1 MPKWFQ
7 VFRVIAM
14 KTLILAGGKGTRL
27 WPLSRE
33 LMPKQFVRFLDGESL
48 FQKTVE
54 RALKFSKPGEIF
66 IVTNKKYKFRVLDDL
81 NELGV
86 EVPEENIL
94 LEPLGKNTLPAIY
107 WGVKTIEGTFGDS
120 IVAVLPSDHLI
131 NTGEAYERAFRNAEK
146 LAEEYLVTFGI
157 KPTRPHTGYGYIKP
171 GKTLKEGND
180 LLGYRVA
187 EFKEKPDIETAKRY
201 VEESYLWNSGMFAFR
216 TDIFIGEVG
225 RHAPEI
231 VRAFDEGSIRKA
243 YELIPD
249 LSVDYGVMEKTDKAA
264 VVPLDAY
271 WNDLGSFDAIYDVLK
286 KDENGNSV
294 VIRAKK
300 AYHIGVNSKNN
311 LVMTERLTAT
321 VGVEDLI
328 IIDTDDALLIARRGE
343 GQRVREVYRRLKKRN
358 DERALVHRTAYRPW
372 GSYTVLEE
380 NDRYKIKRLTVLP
393 GKKLSLQMHYHRS
406 EHWVVVRGT
415 AKVRV
420 GDEEILLR
428 PGESTFIPA
437 GVIHR
442 LENPGKVLLEVIET
456 QIGEYL
462 GEDDIVRFE
471 DDFGRE

>member
-1 MPKWFQ
+1 
-7 VFRVIAM
+7 M

-48 FQKTVE
+48 FQKTVK

-66 IVTNKKYKFRVLDDL
+66 VVTNRKYKFRVLDDL
-81 NELGV
+81 SELGV
-86 EVPEENIL
+86 ELPDENLL
-94 LEPLGKNTLPAIY
+94 LEPAGKNTLPAIY
-107 WGVKTIEGTFGDS
+107 WGTKTIEETFGDS

-131 NTGEAYERAFRNAEK
+131 DDGEVYERAFRNAEM
-146 LAEEYLVTFGI
+146 LAKSHLVTFGI
-157 KPTRPHTGYGYIKP
+157 KPTRPHTGYGYIRP
-171 GKTLKEGND
+171 GDALREGDD
-180 LLGYRVA
+180 LLGYTVA
-187 EFKEKPDIETAKRY
+187 EFKEKPDLETARRY
-201 VEESYLWNSGMFAFR
+201 VEENYLWNSGMFAFSSSL
-216 TDIFIGEVG
+216 FLEEAKK
-225 RHAPEI
+225 HAPEV
-231 VRAFDEGSIRKA
+231 VRAFEEGSVEKA
-243 YELIPD
+243 YELAPD
-249 LSVDYGVMEKTDKAA
+249 LSIDYGVMEKTDKAA
-264 VVPLDAY
+264 VVPLNAY
-271 WNDLGSFDAIYDVLK
+271 WNDLGSFDAIYDVLE
-286 KDENGNSV
+286 KDENGNA
-294 VIRAKK
+294 IRISGRN

-311 LVMTERLTAT
+311 LIMAERLTAT
-321 VGVEDLI
+321 VGVENLI
-328 IIDTDDALLIARRGE
+328 IIDTDDALLVAHRGE
-343 GQRVREVYRRLKKRN
+343 GQRVKEVYRRLKERN
-358 DERALVHRTAYRPW
+358 DERAIVHRTAYRPW

-380 NDRYKIKRLTVLP
+380 NERYKIKRLTVLP

-442 LENPGKVLLEVIET
+442 LENPGKVVLEVIET

-471 DDFGRE
+471 DDFGRD